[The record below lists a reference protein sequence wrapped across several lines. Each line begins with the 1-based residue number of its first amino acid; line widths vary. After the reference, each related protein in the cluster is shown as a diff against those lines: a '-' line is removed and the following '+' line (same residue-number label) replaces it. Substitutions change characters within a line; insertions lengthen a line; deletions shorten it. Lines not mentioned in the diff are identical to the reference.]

1 MKKFINKKEDNV
13 IYVKKEVWETEKN
26 VSLSREGSTG
36 HVVHLPVNE
45 RDQKAYTP
53 SAKDLLV
60 NYGAVA
66 GLLMV
71 VSGVFYYNADQ
82 INTDEGRGLA
92 THEIEINRQ
101 FQNKLVEDLNAQR
114 RDLAAI
120 DETQPEIELEILS
133 LEKREDFEYGV
144 LDSYHVDFNSNGWV
158 QEIQLKAQKEPVFI
172 SNVSQWIQK
181 HQLFFPKDLSYLGE
195 SSENLHQ
202 FFVFRS
208 NRIFYHFE
216 LNEDHQL
223 ISLIIEDE

>member
-120 DETQPEIELEILS
+120 DETQPEVELEILS

-144 LDSYHVDFNSNGWV
+144 LDSYHVDFNSDDWV
-158 QEIQLKAQKEPVFI
+158 QEIQLKAQKEPMLI
-172 SNVSQWIQK
+172 SNIFQWVQK
-181 HQLFFPKDLSYLGE
+181 YQSFFPKNLSYVGE
-195 SSENLHQ
+195 SSEDLHQ
-202 FFVFRS
+202 IFVFRS

-216 LNEDHQL
+216 LNESHQL